1 MPYNKTT
8 VDITKQVKGENINN
22 TSKVPELQNKLAIIY
37 VHATFTELISPL
49 LCMFLGKVKL
59 FISILL
65 RYKEIN
71 TQSY

>member
-22 TSKVPELQNKLAIIY
+22 TSKVPELQDKLAIIY
-37 VHATFTELISPL
+37 VHATSTELISPL

-71 TQSY
+71 TQSS